1 MKDIAIFG
9 AGGLGREVACMINQI
24 NKQTPIWDLVG
35 FFDDGI
41 ESGTENQYGKVLGGL
56 MELNNHKTPI
66 AVAVANGNPDVIRT
80 IVSGI
85 TNPLVTFPNII
96 SPDVFFYDLST
107 LKMGKGNF
115 IGPNSSISCN
125 VSLGDFNMLNVFTQV
140 GHDTSIGNFNVVMP
154 SVNISGCVEVG
165 DRNLFAVKS
174 TVIQNIKIGNG
185 VTLAPNSVM
194 TRNAKDGK
202 SYLGNPAKV
211 FI

>member
-1 MKDIAIFG
+1 MKDLAIYG
-9 AGGLGREVACMINQI
+9 AGSFGHEVTCIINQL
-24 NKQTPIWDLVG
+24 NKSNQAWNMVG
-35 FFDDGI
+35 FYDDKKEKGFDTGFGI
-41 ESGTENQYGKVLGGL
+41 VLGGIN
-56 MELNNHKTPI
+56 ELNLRNDPI
-66 AVAVANGNPDVIRT
+66 NVVIAIGDPGVLQY
-80 IVSGI
+80 IVSQI
-85 TNPLVTFPNII
+85 SNPKVNFPNII
-96 SPDVFFYDLST
+96 APGVFFYDRSSV
-107 LKMGKGNF
+107 KMGKGNL

-165 DRNLFAVKS
+165 NGNLFAVKS
-174 TVIQNIKIGNG
+174 TIIQNIKIGNG